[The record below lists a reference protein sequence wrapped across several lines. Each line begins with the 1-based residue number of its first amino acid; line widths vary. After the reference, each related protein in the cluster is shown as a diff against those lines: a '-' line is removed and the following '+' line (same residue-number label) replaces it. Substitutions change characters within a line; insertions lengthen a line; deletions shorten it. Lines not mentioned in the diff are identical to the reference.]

1 MLNKWLSKSFGLGA
15 IFASLSVSAAPT
27 NGWEY
32 FTAVHESGS
41 YNNLEFYRKDYPA
54 YGSNGPFGSTPAS
67 RNLSK
72 VTLMRFEA
80 IDYPMRDA
88 INQAL
93 VKFADDENLKI
104 TSKSIHTDGILTV
117 SFIPASGVNN
127 VLNFSISGVNVDA
140 FARLKKSWYA
150 EATINLDVTNIT
162 INGTY
167 DYYNGVVDIT
177 SVNAPVSADIDVDL
191 DIPFLDLILDPIIDD
206 YVDDKVD
213 SKIPANLAELFS
225 GENSST
231 LSVFGI
237 KEFIPLNKLYYNGVD
252 YGPIISDKLE
262 TTSLINDNF
271 SVSIGT
277 LLYDR
282 QHFSITVG
290 NVTYRLWSTGYRVP
304 CLRNQLCH

>member
-1 MLNKWLSKSFGLGA
+1 MLSKWLSRSFGIGA
-15 IFASLSVSAAPT
+15 IFASLSASALPT

-41 YNNLEFYRKDYPA
+41 YNNYEFYRKDHPA
-54 YGSNGPFGSTPAS
+54 FGSSDPSPGTPAS

-93 VKFADDENLKI
+93 VKFSDDENLKI

-117 SFIPASGVNN
+117 SFIPASGVSN

-150 EATINLDVTNIT
+150 EAIINLDVTNIT

-167 DYYNGVVDIT
+167 DYFNGVVNIT
-177 SVNAPVSADIDVDL
+177 NVNAPLSADIDVDL
-191 DIPFLDLILDPIIDD
+191 DIPLLGLILDPLIDD
-206 YVDDKVD
+206 YVDDEID
-213 SKIPANLAELFS
+213 TRIPTNLSELFS

-231 LSVFGI
+231 FSVFGI

-252 YGPIISDKLE
+252 YGPIITDKLE

-290 NVTYRLWSTGYRVP
+290 NVTYRLWSTGYRIP
-304 CLRNQLCH
+304 CSRNQLC